1 MIAGINI
8 ILVLGIINLALILF
22 QLFSGLHWVKVRMR
36 LHKATG
42 ITLVITSIMH
52 AAVALLI

>member
-8 ILVLGIINLALILF
+8 ILVLGIINLALVLF
-22 QLFSGLHWVKVRMR
+22 QLFSGLHLVKVRMR

-52 AAVALLI
+52 AALALLI